1 MTDVVLKDGSVVDNY
16 SPEYRMYCEAKWLL
30 SKDLEYRRE
39 WLSRMQ
45 ERRPEEVL
53 KVKQYLTILFKN

>member
-16 SPEYRMYCEAKWLL
+16 SAEYRMYCEAKWLL
-30 SKDLEYRRE
+30 TKDIEYRRE

-53 KVKQYLTILFKN
+53 KVKGYLTILFKN

>member
-30 SKDLEYRRE
+30 TKDIEYRRE
-39 WLSRMQ
+39 WLSKMH

-53 KVKQYLTILFKN
+53 KVKGYLTILFKS

>member
-1 MTDVVLKDGSVVDNY
+1 MTNVVLKDGSVVDNY

-30 SKDLEYRRE
+30 TKDIAYRRE

-53 KVKQYLTILFKN
+53 KVKGYLTILFKN